1 MPLVGVEAT
10 DEAIKRWCDAL
21 FTASTTPPANTL
33 QKDWAFY
40 KDAQEKL
47 NQMKQMFMEMA
58 AATKRKEAKAL
69 KEQAEAAA
77 KDAADAEKAV
87 TAD

>member
-1 MPLVGVEAT
+1 M
-10 DEAIKRWCDAL
+10 
-21 FTASTTPPANTL
+21 
-33 QKDWAFY
+33 
-40 KDAQEKL
+40 